1 MFYFENVVIITN
13 KIETVIKIVLS
24 INHRQPA
31 FERGLSVNKNLLQ
44 VDIARGNTENV
55 FGQR

>member
-1 MFYFENVVIITN
+1 MFCFENVVITN
-13 KIETVIKIVLS
+13 KIETVIKIILS

-44 VDIARGNTENV
+44 VDITRGNTENV

>member
-1 MFYFENVVIITN
+1 MFYFENVVITN
-13 KIETVIKIVLS
+13 KIETVIKIILS

-31 FERGLSVNKNLLQ
+31 LFERGLSVNKNLLQ
-44 VDIARGNTENV
+44 VDITRGNTENV